1 MDSNGQAVAA
11 AGVGVGLVLIVELA
25 LLVLIIAAV
34 WRVFTKAGQPGWAA
48 LIPFYNLYVLL
59 QVAGKPGWWLILL
72 LIPLVNIVIGIM
84 TLAALAAKF
93 GKGVGFTIGLILLPI
108 VFYPIL
114 GFGGAQYQ
122 GASKQ
127 PTA

>member
-11 AGVGVGLVLIVELA
+11 AGAIGGVLLIVYLA
-25 LLVLIIAAV
+25 LLVLMLAAV
-34 WRVFTKAGQPGWAA
+34 WRVFTKAGQPGWAV

-59 QVAGKPGWWLILL
+59 QVAGKPGWWLLLL
-72 LIPLVNIVIGIM
+72 LIPVVNLFVGII

-93 GKGVGFTIGLILLPI
+93 GKGIGFTIGLILLPI
-108 VFYPIL
+108 VFYPVL

-122 GASKQ
+122 GAS
-127 PTA
+127 TRSA